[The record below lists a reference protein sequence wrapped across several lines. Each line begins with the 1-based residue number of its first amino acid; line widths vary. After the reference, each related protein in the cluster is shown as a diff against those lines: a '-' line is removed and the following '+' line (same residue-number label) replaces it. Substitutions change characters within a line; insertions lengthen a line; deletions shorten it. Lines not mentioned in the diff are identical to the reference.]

1 MGGHG
6 VASLARTRAHTHTH
20 TDTRRERASGALPR
34 GEERSARGRVTR
46 PARTHTDSLGGLD
59 ARDLLL
65 LSERSGQWECECE
78 CESGAAAQR
87 VRCHRRDGPAER
99 DGEGAVLREGGAQA
113 GEVDDGGGPDTRQL
127 HCRARRGILEV
138 AAQECR

>member
-6 VASLARTRAHTHTH
+6 VALLARAHTH

-65 LSERSGQWECECE
+65 LSERSGQWECE
-78 CESGAAAQR
+78 SGAAAQR
-87 VRCHRRDGPAER
+87 VRCHRRDGPGSRPAER